1 MTSLPV
7 SQSITISVRPNGN
20 STPGPEHKQSPLTFD
35 CRPWSTSL
43 NIIVGCSEYPHP
55 RELSQFTRPKDPT
68 TLSMN
73 IDHLMIDSPRLE
85 ADAETA
91 SLLKEPVL
99 RPYQAYCVTEAS
111 SRAPSPSS
119 LIPQPLRIRPSNL
132 KDLGSE
138 PQSLPSWPDPK
149 TPATYA
155 QRNDSLAILFK
166 EGKEGNE
173 KHKLSNQ
180 VLPSHR
186 TNLESQD
193 HITQA
198 VTPRGSHPLA
208 TSQTS
213 TYDETPS
220 HLRMQQTSRNHVT
233 APTAYRRKLLPQH
246 FSGSNMGHYPLPPLP
261 FGPTHRPDLDCAASG
276 RSETAEH
283 QEENLYHTLRSAQIS
298 IRSTERHNNYEQSPV
313 IGHPREDL
321 PLPMSEEIHSRDPTY
336 FSEATAISP
345 IELSPSLVRTSPNDV
360 PAPSPDG
367 RSRPSYARA
376 DQPQFESSEKLYI
389 SRGLLSEM
397 EDDRR
402 AYRRTQPKDAQL
414 KYQFGRRPDIRL
426 DVPPPT
432 PPHTSL
438 LNSTQ
443 TKQSNKPIY
452 PPRSTALLDQP
463 LFFPYSSPKPGSG
476 PRPPPW
482 GSSDNLEL
490 RRQTRSNA
498 REREDARKMRDSGC
512 SIYKSSD
519 STESVRE
526 NTMRREV
533 EEYREQVLRLYP
545 DLEFDGEKN
554 EEGGCCWCLCVVM

>member
-1 MTSLPV
+1 MTSQPV

-20 STPGPEHKQSPLTFD
+20 NPEHKQSPLTFE
-35 CRPWSTSL
+35 CKPWSTSL

-55 RELSQFTRPKDPT
+55 HEPSHSTRPNDPIT
-68 TLSMN
+68 SSMD
-73 IDHLMIDSPRLE
+73 IDHLMTDSPRLD
-85 ADAETA
+85 ADAEIA

-111 SRAPSPSS
+111 SRAPSPNS
-119 LIPQPLRIRPSNL
+119 LRPQPLRIRSSKPQ
-132 KDLGSE
+132 GPASE
-138 PQSLPSWPDPK
+138 PQSSPSWPDLK
-149 TPATYA
+149 TPATYT
-155 QRNDSLAILFK
+155 QRNDSLAILSK

-173 KHKLSNQ
+173 EHELSNQ
-180 VLPSHR
+180 VPPSHR
-186 TNLESQD
+186 TSLESQD

-213 TYDETPS
+213 TYDEAPS
-220 HLRMQQTSRNHVT
+220 HLRMQQTSRKHAT
-233 APTAYRRKLLPQH
+233 ASTAYCPKPLLQR
-246 FSGSNMGHYPLPPLP
+246 FSDSNMGHHPLPPLP
-261 FGPTHRPDLDCAASG
+261 FGSTHLPGLDCSASG
-276 RSETAEH
+276 RPETAEFT
-283 QEENLYHTLRSAQIS
+283 EESFYHTLRSAPSS

-313 IGHPREDL
+313 IEHPREQL
-321 PLPMSEEIHSRDPTY
+321 HSPTREEIHTRDPTY
-336 FSEATAISP
+336 YSEATVIP
-345 IELSPSLVRTSPNDV
+345 PLELGPSHVQPSFNNV
-360 PAPSPDG
+360 PATSPDG
-367 RSRPSYARA
+367 RSRPSYACA
-376 DQPQFESSEKLYI
+376 DQPQLESSEKLYI

-402 AYRRTQPKDAQL
+402 AHRRTQPKDAQL
-414 KYQFGRRPDIRL
+414 KYQFGCRPDIRL

-432 PPHTSL
+432 PPHASLPKSTLINPL
-438 LNSTQ
+438 LNL
-443 TKQSNKPIY
+443 KLVD
-452 PPRSTALLDQP
+452 PPRSTTILDQP
-463 LFFPYSSPKPGSG
+463 LFFPYSSPKPGPG

-490 RRQTRSNA
+490 RRQTRSDA
-498 REREDARKMRDSGC
+498 REREDARKMRDSGS

-545 DLEFDGEKN
+545 DLEFDGKKN